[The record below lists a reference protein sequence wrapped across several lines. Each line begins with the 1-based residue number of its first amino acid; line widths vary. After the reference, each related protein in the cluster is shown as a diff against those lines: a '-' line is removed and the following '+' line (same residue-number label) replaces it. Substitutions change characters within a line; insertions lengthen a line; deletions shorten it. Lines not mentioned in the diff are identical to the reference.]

1 MGSAVCAHGDH
12 DTPHAPCTVATGASG
27 ICLCWLD
34 IPAGCWQPSWHSLW
48 SALLAS
54 QRCGM
59 GRWPRACRDVTLSR
73 FPSAVLQDAD
83 TGAIMQCIVDRL
95 HQWQTAGSPG
105 DDSSSVASD
114 GGSGGGGS
122 VAGHSGG
129 DDATDSDPAFEAR
142 LCTALQAAI
151 YITRKDAWCS
161 FRGCHA
167 PCTPVP
173 THVDLA
179 VRQPSA

>member
-1 MGSAVCAHGDH
+1 
-12 DTPHAPCTVATGASG
+12 
-27 ICLCWLD
+27 
-34 IPAGCWQPSWHSLW
+34 
-48 SALLAS
+48 
-54 QRCGM
+54 M

-129 DDATDSDPAFEAR
+129 DDATDSDPAFEAW

-151 YITRKDAWCS
+151 YITPKRLRRLRHSHRPA
-161 FRGCHA
+161 
-167 PCTPVP
+167 V
-173 THVDLA
+173 LA
-179 VRQPSA
+179 RLAQGADDRRSTNASGAASEDSGSAS